1 MSIFFARAKIIS
13 RRAGQSA
20 VACAAYRSGEKIRDR
35 IGETTHDYRQKRGI
49 MDADITAPEGAPE
62 WVRDRGELWNRVE
75 EAENRK
81 DAQLA
86 REFVVAVPHELTPEE
101 RILTVREI
109 ARKLAKR
116 GMVVDWSIHNPGR
129 HGDERNVHA
138 HLLTTMRKLEPDGF
152 GKKVREW
159 NDRGVMKDIKAEI
172 SEVFNAKLRARGLPE
187 IDPRSYEEQGIT
199 DRQPQKHL
207 GPQKTSIRRKEE
219 RLFREALDKE
229 IAKIKA
235 NDSEVAEAM
244 KADPMYK
251 RLAVAK
257 YLSGLSAADYATF
270 ASKMN
275 EVLKNPKATAEQ
287 REYQKIYLELTK
299 EIHPAV
305 IQDSREKEAQRARER
320 RERGGRDS
328 GRS

>member
-101 RILTVREI
+101 RVLTVREI

-172 SEVFNAKLRARGLPE
+172 SEVFNRRLREHGFPE

-199 DRQPQKHL
+199 DREPQKHL
-207 GPQKTSIRRKEE
+207 GPEKAAARRRDSRLWDQYVEE
-219 RLFREALDKE
+219 TISAM
-229 IAKIKA
+229 
-235 NDSEVAEAM
+235 SVTVAEVEAAVL
-244 KADPMYK
+244 KDPAYRINLVK
-251 RLAVAK
+251 QNLA
-257 YLSGLSAADYATF
+257 SMSPADYASL
-270 ASKMN
+270 ASEMQALVRKPNPSELEQQKLRIFFDFNRVLGPAMKEKSQAEIRRPRTRRGEQTSGN
-275 EVLKNPKATAEQ
+275 EL
-287 REYQKIYLELTK
+287 
-299 EIHPAV
+299 
-305 IQDSREKEAQRARER
+305 
-320 RERGGRDS
+320 
-328 GRS
+328 